1 MKARDL
7 TKSFYVIAAMPWL
20 FAGYGDEPAFF
31 VGLGLIS
38 IMSLTGPVLVRLI
51 RRNMERGIVPGPD
64 SWLIKDRATK
74 EVHRLIAAELSR
86 AVYGGET
93 AARHLRELV
102 ELSADG
108 NLDPEMQR
116 QLEESLAMSTK
127 NLIEA
132 RQSLD
137 RLTGAGKPAA
147 K

>member
-31 VGLGLIS
+31 VGLSLIS
-38 IMSLTGPVLVRLI
+38 MMSLLGPVLIRLV

-93 AARHLRELV
+93 AARHLRRL
-102 ELSADG
+102 LDLPADG

-116 QLEESLAMSTK
+116 QLEESLVVSTK

-132 RQSLD
+132 RAILG
-137 RLTGAGKPAA
+137 RLTAAGKPAA
-147 K
+147 E